1 MTQDTKP
8 ILIKC
13 GYKDAE
19 VDKII
24 NKTVTKKYPK
34 SKEKKKM
41 MTTRRSQME
50 SKFMA
55 VISRTQKR
63 VHFFEVL
70 EKGESLNSDSYV
82 LFLTNLAQF
91 LRNPFVDGK
100 SKAFSW

>member
-50 SKFMA
+50 SKFMVA
-55 VISRTQKR
+55 LLSPKREYITLKFWRRVNLLTQTGM
-63 VHFFEVL
+63 FCF
-70 EKGESLNSDSYV
+70 
-82 LFLTNLAQF
+82 
-91 LRNPFVDGK
+91 
-100 SKAFSW
+100 